1 MKKNDNK
8 VIWFLVG
15 IIITILIGLGVLFAN
30 NIIVI
35 NNDNT
40 KVVNKKQV
48 KEIVDDETSNDASS
62 NKNANNENFE
72 LKKFTF
78 ETAYG
83 KETIEAEEALA
94 GQGSAGA
101 SNNIFYLKDNKL
113 YLYGHGDEDELLAN
127 GVDKI
132 YYETKYAEQ
141 ITVIL
146 NSNSTISKENGYIE
160 YER

>member
-1 MKKNDNK
+1 MKKNASK
-8 VIWFLVG
+8 VILFLVG
-15 IIITILIGLGVLFAN
+15 IIIIILIGLGVLITN
-30 NIIVI
+30 DIIVI

-40 KVVNKKQV
+40 KVVNNEKV
-48 KEIVDDETSNDASS
+48 KEIVDDETSSDTSS
-62 NKNANNENFE
+62 NKDANNENFE

-78 ETAYG
+78 VTAYG

-132 YYETKYAEQ
+132 YYKTKYADQ

-146 NSNSTISKENGYIE
+146 NSSSTISKENGYIG

>member
-40 KVVNKKQV
+40 KIVNNEKV
-48 KEIVDDETSNDASS
+48 KEIVDDETSSDTSS
-62 NKNANNENFE
+62 NKDANNENFE

-83 KETIEAEEALA
+83 KATIEAEEALA

>member
-1 MKKNDNK
+1 MKKNASK
-8 VIWFLVG
+8 VILFLVG
-15 IIITILIGLGVLFAN
+15 IIIIILIGLGVLIAN

-40 KVVNKKQV
+40 KVV
-48 KEIVDDETSNDASS
+48 
-62 NKNANNENFE
+62 NNENFE

-83 KETIEAEEALA
+83 KETIEAEEALV

-113 YLYGHGDEDELLAN
+113 YLYGHGDEDALLAN

-132 YYETKYAEQ
+132 YYKTKYADQ

-146 NSNSTISKENGYIE
+146 NSSSTISKENGYIE

>member
-1 MKKNDNK
+1 MK
-8 VIWFLVG
+8 
-15 IIITILIGLGVLFAN
+15 
-30 NIIVI
+30 
-35 NNDNT
+35 
-40 KVVNKKQV
+40 
-48 KEIVDDETSNDASS
+48 
-62 NKNANNENFE
+62 
-72 LKKFTF
+72 LKT
-78 ETAYG
+78 
-83 KETIEAEEALA
+83 LA

-132 YYETKYAEQ
+132 YYKTKYADQ

-146 NSNSTISKENGYIE
+146 NGSSTISKENGYIE

>member
-48 KEIVDDETSNDASS
+48 KEIVDDETSSDTSS

-83 KETIEAEEALA
+83 RETIEAEEALA

>member
-8 VIWFLVG
+8 VILFLVG
-15 IIITILIGLGVLFAN
+15 IIIIILIGLGVLITN

-40 KVVNKKQV
+40 KVV
-48 KEIVDDETSNDASS
+48 DDETSSDTSS
-62 NKNANNENFE
+62 NKDANNENFE

-78 ETAYG
+78 VTAYG
-83 KETIEAEEALA
+83 KETIEAEEALV

-132 YYETKYAEQ
+132 YYKTKYADQ
-141 ITVIL
+141 FTVIL
-146 NSNSTISKENGYIE
+146 NSSSTISKENGYIE

>member
-40 KVVNKKQV
+40 KIVNKKQV
-48 KEIVDDETSNDASS
+48 KEIVDDETSSDTSS
-62 NKNANNENFE
+62 NKDATNENFE

-132 YYETKYAEQ
+132 YYETKYADQ

>member
-1 MKKNDNK
+1 MKKKDSK
-8 VIWFLVG
+8 VILFLVG
-15 IIITILIGLGVLFAN
+15 IIITILIGLGVLIAN

-35 NNDNT
+35 DNDNT

-48 KEIVDDETSNDASS
+48 KEIVDDETSSDTSS
-62 NKNANNENFE
+62 NKDANNENFE

-132 YYETKYAEQ
+132 YYETKYADQ

-146 NSNSTISKENGYIE
+146 NSSSTISKENGYIE

>member
-40 KVVNKKQV
+40 KIVNNEKV
-48 KEIVDDETSNDASS
+48 KEIVDDETSSDTSS
-62 NKNANNENFE
+62 NKDANNENFE

-83 KETIEAEEALA
+83 KATIEAEEALA

-132 YYETKYAEQ
+132 YYETKYADQ

>member
-1 MKKNDNK
+1 MKKSNK

-15 IIITILIGLGVLFAN
+15 IIIIIFVVLGILIAK

-35 NNDNT
+35 NDNNT
-40 KVVNKKQV
+40 KVVNSEKV
-48 KEIVDDETSNDASS
+48 KEIVDDKTSSDSSS
-62 NKNANNENFE
+62 NKDESNENVE

-83 KETIEAEEALA
+83 KEIIEAEDALA

-132 YYETKYAEQ
+132 YYETKYADQ
-141 ITVIL
+141 ITVVL
-146 NSNSTISKENGYIE
+146 NSSSTISKENGYIE

>member
-1 MKKNDNK
+1 MKKNDSK
-8 VIWFLVG
+8 VILFLVG
-15 IIITILIGLGVLFAN
+15 IIITILIGLGVLIAN

-40 KVVNKKQV
+40 KVVNKEQV
-48 KEIVDDETSNDASS
+48 KEIVDDKTSS
-62 NKNANNENFE
+62 NKDENNENFE

-113 YLYGHGDEDELLAN
+113 YLYGHGEEDELLAN

-132 YYETKYAEQ
+132 YYETKYADQ

>member
-1 MKKNDNK
+1 MKKNNK

-15 IIITILIGLGVLFAN
+15 IIIIIFVVLGILIAN
-30 NIIVI
+30 NIIVV

-40 KVVNKKQV
+40 KVVNSEKV
-48 KEIVDDETSNDASS
+48 KEIVDNKTSSDSNNNKDESN
-62 NKNANNENFE
+62 EI
-72 LKKFTF
+72 KKFSF

-83 KETIEAEEALA
+83 RETIEAEDALA

-113 YLYGHGDEDELLAN
+113 YLYGHGDGDELLAN

-132 YYETKYAEQ
+132 YYETKYADQ
-141 ITVIL
+141 ITVVL
-146 NSNSTISKENGYIE
+146 NSSSTISKENGYIE

>member
-1 MKKNDNK
+1 MKKNDSK
-8 VIWFLVG
+8 VILFLVG
-15 IIITILIGLGVLFAN
+15 IIITILIGLGVLIAN

-35 NNDNT
+35 DNDNT

-48 KEIVDDETSNDASS
+48 KEIVDDETSSDTSS
-62 NKNANNENFE
+62 NKDANNENFE

-83 KETIEAEEALA
+83 KETIKAEEALA

-113 YLYGHGDEDELLAN
+113 YLYGHGEEDELLAN

-132 YYETKYAEQ
+132 YYETKYADQ

>member
-1 MKKNDNK
+1 MKKNASK
-8 VIWFLVG
+8 VILFLVG
-15 IIITILIGLGVLFAN
+15 IIIIILIGLGVLITN

-40 KVVNKKQV
+40 RVV
-48 KEIVDDETSNDASS
+48 
-62 NKNANNENFE
+62 NNENFE

-83 KETIEAEEALA
+83 KETIEAEEALV

-132 YYETKYAEQ
+132 YYKTKYADQ

-146 NSNSTISKENGYIE
+146 NSSSTISKENGYIE

>member
-1 MKKNDNK
+1 MKKNASK
-8 VIWFLVG
+8 VILFLVG
-15 IIITILIGLGVLFAN
+15 IIIIILIGLGVLITN

-40 KVVNKKQV
+40 KVV
-48 KEIVDDETSNDASS
+48 DDETSSDTSS
-62 NKNANNENFE
+62 NKDANNENFE

-78 ETAYG
+78 VTAYG

-132 YYETKYAEQ
+132 YYKTKYADQ

-146 NSNSTISKENGYIE
+146 NSSSTISKENGYIG

>member
-1 MKKNDNK
+1 MKKNNK
-8 VIWFLVG
+8 VIWFLVS
-15 IIITILIGLGVLFAN
+15 IIIIIFVVLGILIAN
-30 NIIVI
+30 NIIVV

-40 KVVNKKQV
+40 KAVNSEKV
-48 KEIVDDETSNDASS
+48 KEIVDNKTSSDSSSSKDES
-62 NKNANNENFE
+62 NENVE

-83 KETIEAEEALA
+83 KETIEAEDALA

-113 YLYGHGDEDELLAN
+113 YLYGYGDGDELLAN

-132 YYETKYAEQ
+132 YYETKYADQ
-141 ITVIL
+141 ITVVL
-146 NSNSTISKENGYIE
+146 NSSSTISKENGYIE

>member
-1 MKKNDNK
+1 MKKSNK

-15 IIITILIGLGVLFAN
+15 IIIIIFVVLGILIAK

-35 NNDNT
+35 NGDNT
-40 KVVNKKQV
+40 KVVNSEKV
-48 KEIVDDETSNDASS
+48 KEIADDKTSSDSSS
-62 NKNANNENFE
+62 NKDESNENVE

-83 KETIEAEEALA
+83 EETIEAEDALA

-132 YYETKYAEQ
+132 YYETKYADQ
-141 ITVIL
+141 ITVVL
-146 NSNSTISKENGYIE
+146 NSSSTISKENGYIE

>member
-40 KVVNKKQV
+40 KVVNNEKV
-48 KEIVDDETSNDASS
+48 KEIVDDETSNDTSS

-83 KETIEAEEALA
+83 KATIEAEEALA

-132 YYETKYAEQ
+132 YYETKYADQ

>member
-1 MKKNDNK
+1 MKKSNK

-15 IIITILIGLGVLFAN
+15 IIIIIFVVLGILIAN

-35 NNDNT
+35 NDDNT
-40 KVVNKKQV
+40 KVVNSEKV
-48 KEIVDDETSNDASS
+48 KEIADDKTSSDSSS
-62 NKNANNENFE
+62 NKDESNENVE

-83 KETIEAEEALA
+83 EETIEAEDALA
-94 GQGSAGA
+94 EQGSAGA

-132 YYETKYAEQ
+132 YYETKYADQ
-141 ITVIL
+141 ITVVL
-146 NSNSTISKENGYIE
+146 NSSSTISKENGYIE

>member
-1 MKKNDNK
+1 MNKNNK

-15 IIITILIGLGVLFAN
+15 IIIIILISLGILIAN
-30 NIIVI
+30 NIIIV
-35 NNDNT
+35 NDDNT
-40 KVVNKKQV
+40 KVVNSEKV
-48 KEIVDDETSNDASS
+48 KEIVDDKTSSDSSS
-62 NKNANNENFE
+62 NKDESNENIE

-83 KETIEAEEALA
+83 EETIEAEDALA

-101 SNNIFYLKDNKL
+101 SNNIFYLKDSKL

-132 YYETKYAEQ
+132 YYETKYSDQ
-141 ITVIL
+141 ITVVL
-146 NSNSTISKENGYIE
+146 NSSSTISKENGYIE

>member
-1 MKKNDNK
+1 MKKNASK
-8 VIWFLVG
+8 VILFLVG
-15 IIITILIGLGVLFAN
+15 IIIIILIGLGVLITN

-40 KVVNKKQV
+40 KVV
-48 KEIVDDETSNDASS
+48 DDETSSDTSS
-62 NKNANNENFE
+62 NKDANNENFE

-78 ETAYG
+78 VTAYG

-132 YYETKYAEQ
+132 YYKTKYADQ

-146 NSNSTISKENGYIE
+146 NSSSTISKENGYIE

>member
-48 KEIVDDETSNDASS
+48 KEIVDDETSNDTSS

-132 YYETKYAEQ
+132 YYETKYADQ

>member
-83 KETIEAEEALA
+83 RETIEAEEALA

-132 YYETKYAEQ
+132 YYETKYADQ